1 MKVLKLSEIR
11 TDQVALRRALF
22 FAAVAVITF
31 IATTLMA
38 DALRIEFLSW
48 LDFILLGVFV
58 LLSSQIAAGFC
69 LGLFGFFET
78 LRPEGDPYR
87 ISNTIR
93 EEESIPLARTAIVMP
108 VFNEDIARV
117 LQGVE
122 NMFLSVESTGEAD
135 LFDFFILSDSDKPDC
150 WLKEEWEWVRLCKK
164 LNAFGRIFYRKR
176 RVPVHGKSGNV
187 ADFCRRWGRKY
198 RYMIVLDADSIMAG
212 SIFVRLVRM
221 MERNPEVGIIQTAP
235 YLVRGV
241 SLFRRVV
248 QFTHRMC
255 GPVLAA
261 GSNYWHLGTGNYW
274 GHNAII
280 RLEPFMN
287 SCDLPDLPGP
297 AGTRL
302 HIMSHDTVEA
312 ALMRRAGYD
321 VWFAYDE
328 PGSYE
333 EGPPNL
339 TESLKR
345 DRRWCQ
351 GNLQHFWFLFARNIN
366 FSNRLHI
373 YFGLMSYLGSPLW
386 LLFLVLSALNFHE
399 KARFAFLS
407 SMDESIRSEHSAK
420 VLLVLTLTLL
430 FLPKF
435 LGLAATLR
443 RSREFGGVIKL
454 FASALLETLLSVL
467 AAPILMLFHT
477 RFVVMTMLGMRMAWK
492 TQNRSD
498 EVGLSWAEAA
508 QTYAW
513 VTLTGL
519 IAGAAVSWFLPSFL
533 PWLIPV
539 LAGWVL
545 SVPFAYFTSLD
556 RVGRWMLRH
565 RFFMIPEETNPP
577 AEFSGL
583 DHPSSNVTGAIFDE
597 AQHDGLRLAVLD
609 PYVNAVHVSLLRPRP
624 LKKQHAREYMKRL
637 QTTLITGG
645 PDKLTTR
652 ERVALLSDAE
662 SLAQLHKS
670 LWSQPA
676 QEMNGWWR
684 DAMRKYSRQVVDE

>member
-11 TDQVALRRALF
+11 TDRVALRRALF
-22 FAAVAVITF
+22 FASVVVITF
-31 IATTLMA
+31 IATSLMA
-38 DALRIEFLSW
+38 EALRIEFLSW

-78 LRPEGDPYR
+78 LRSHGDPYR
-87 ISNTIR
+87 ISNTVQD
-93 EEESIPLARTAIVMP
+93 EESIPLARTAIVMP
-108 VFNEDIARV
+108 VFNEDIGRV
-117 LQGVE
+117 LKGVE
-122 NMFLSVESTGEAD
+122 NMFLSLQATGQSE

-150 WLKEEWEWVRLCKK
+150 WLKEEWEWVQLCKK
-164 LNAFGRIFYRKR
+164 LKSFGRIFYRKR

-198 RYMIVLDADSIMAG
+198 RYMIVLDADSIMTG

-221 MERNPEVGIIQTAP
+221 MERNVEVGIIQTAP

-312 ALMRRAGYD
+312 ALMRKAGYD

-351 GNLQHFWFLFARNIN
+351 GNLQHFWFLFARHIN

-373 YFGLMSYLGSPLW
+373 YFGLMAYLGSPLW
-386 LLFLVLSALNFHE
+386 LLFLILSALNFHE
-399 KARFAFLS
+399 KERFAFLS
-407 SMDESIRSEHSAK
+407 SLEESIRSDHSAECC
-420 VLLVLTLTLL
+420 LC
-430 FLPKF
+430 
-435 LGLAATLR
+435 
-443 RSREFGGVIKL
+443 
-454 FASALLETLLSVL
+454 
-467 AAPILMLFHT
+467 
-477 RFVVMTMLGMRMAWK
+477 
-492 TQNRSD
+492 
-498 EVGLSWAEAA
+498 
-508 QTYAW
+508 
-513 VTLTGL
+513 
-519 IAGAAVSWFLPSFL
+519 
-533 PWLIPV
+533 
-539 LAGWVL
+539 
-545 SVPFAYFTSLD
+545 
-556 RVGRWMLRH
+556 
-565 RFFMIPEETNPP
+565 
-577 AEFSGL
+577 
-583 DHPSSNVTGAIFDE
+583 
-597 AQHDGLRLAVLD
+597 
-609 PYVNAVHVSLLRPRP
+609 
-624 LKKQHAREYMKRL
+624 
-637 QTTLITGG
+637 
-645 PDKLTTR
+645 
-652 ERVALLSDAE
+652 
-662 SLAQLHKS
+662 
-670 LWSQPA
+670 
-676 QEMNGWWR
+676 
-684 DAMRKYSRQVVDE
+684 